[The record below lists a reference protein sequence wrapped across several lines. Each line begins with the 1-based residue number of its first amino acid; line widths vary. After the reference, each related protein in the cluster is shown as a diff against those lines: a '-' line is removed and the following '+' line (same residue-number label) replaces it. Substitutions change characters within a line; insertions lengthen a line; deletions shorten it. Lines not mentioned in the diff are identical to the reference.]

1 VPRASQNGLRSKD
14 DSDDGAARATSH
26 RHTDDLGPRVIDNL
40 PAVVPTI
47 IAEVDAIETFIGN
60 LIDELLGCDDASRT
74 SPEDSSPENPPRRA
88 SDGRPRS

>member
-1 VPRASQNGLRSKD
+1 MPRASQKGRRSKGV
-14 DSDDGAARATSH
+14 SDDGATRAASH
-26 RHTDDLGPRVIDNL
+26 RHIDDLGPQVIDDL

-60 LIDELLGCDDASRT
+60 LIDQVLGAHQAPRT
-74 SPEDSSPENPPRRA
+74 SQEDSSPENPPRRA